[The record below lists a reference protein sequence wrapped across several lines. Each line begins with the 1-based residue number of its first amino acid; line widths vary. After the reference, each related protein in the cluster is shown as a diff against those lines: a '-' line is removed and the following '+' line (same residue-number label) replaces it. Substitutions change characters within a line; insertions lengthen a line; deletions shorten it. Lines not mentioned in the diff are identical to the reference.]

1 MTEFQLKYSNI
12 QEQPSPF
19 SVREKYNLRWLQH
32 LENVDQLKNL
42 VAENNDGNYYSVIR
56 FVVNVNKE
64 IYNYEDYGGSD
75 SIYVVDNKEEFLKEI
90 GIAVDYHYAKTY
102 INFVN
107 SIVPILD
114 AIYPNNYDLQ
124 FNKETNHL
132 NLLIRFDTFTII
144 NTNRD
149 TRDIS
154 GLYVLISFTINDEED
169 VVVSEFKGFRST
181 YDLEAYKHGYAHSH
195 LNVKRSSDLF
205 RATSFCTGSTGF
217 TAVLAELRDKIDLE
231 KFELFLYDLDNY
243 VRWESLEGTPHIRM
257 ASPTIN
263 NSTGSASAS
272 AVTNADLGISQKK
285 FFKETEFIPN
295 INASI
300 VNGELEINILNER
313 ELMLEVA
320 KYATVKGIMTGNNQL
335 VQVERVDKELIDGIV
350 ENAKRYVEFKTFRNE
365 EIKYEVQYEG
375 QQESEE
381 EFPHPQIFQYIC
393 NSIKDRYKNQLLSGS
408 FQSVSFPEHLKQDL
422 VSL

>member
-19 SVREKYNLRWLQH
+19 AVREKYNLRWLQQ
-32 LENVDQLKNL
+32 LENLDQLQNL
-42 VAENNDGNYYSVIR
+42 VSEYNDGDYYSVSQFVIR
-56 FVVNVNKE
+56 SSKE
-64 IYNYEDYGGSD
+64 IYNYDNYGSSD
-75 SIYVVDNKEEFLKEI
+75 SVFVVDNKEEFLKEI
-90 GIAVDYHYAKTY
+90 KIAVDYHYAKTY

-124 FNKETNHL
+124 FDKESNHL
-132 NLLIRFDTFTII
+132 NLLIKFDTFTII
-144 NTNRD
+144 NSNRN

-154 GLYVLISFTINDEED
+154 GLYVLINFEMNGDED
-169 VVVSEFKGFRST
+169 VVVSEFRGFRST

-195 LNVKRSSDLF
+195 LHAKRSGDLF
-205 RATSFCTGSTGF
+205 RSTNFCTGSTGF
-217 TAVLAELRDKIDLE
+217 TAVLAELRDNIDLE

-243 VRWESLEGTPHIRM
+243 VRWESLEGTPYIRM
-257 ASPTIN
+257 ATTTIV

-320 KYATVKGIMTGNNQL
+320 KYATVKGMMTGNNQL

-381 EFPHPQIFQYIC
+381 EFPHPQIFQHIC
-393 NSIKDRYKNQLLSGS
+393 NSIKERYKNQLLSRS

-422 VSL
+422 VSM

>member
-19 SVREKYNLRWLQH
+19 AVREKYNLRWLQH
-32 LENVDQLKNL
+32 LENLDQLENL
-42 VAENNDGNYYSVIR
+42 VAEYDDGGYYSVSQ
-56 FVVNVNKE
+56 FVVKSSKE
-64 IYNYEDYGGSD
+64 IYDYENYGGSD
-75 SIYVVDNKEEFLKEI
+75 SVYVVDNKEEFLKEI
-90 GIAVDYHYAKTY
+90 KIALDYHYAKTY

-107 SIVPILD
+107 SIVPVLD

-154 GLYVLISFTINDEED
+154 GLYVLISFTMNDDED

-195 LNVKRSSDLF
+195 LHTKRSSDLF
-205 RATSFCTGSTGF
+205 RPTGFCTGSTGF

-257 ASPTIN
+257 DTARVN
-263 NSTGSASAS
+263 NSTGNTSASS
-272 AVTNADLGISQKK
+272 VTHGDMILSEKK
-285 FFKETEFIPN
+285 FYKETEFIPN
-295 INASI
+295 INANI

-320 KYATVKGIMTGNNQL
+320 KYATVKGIMTNNNQL
-335 VQVERVDKELIDGIV
+335 IQVERVDRELIDGIV

-393 NSIKDRYKNQLLSGS
+393 NSIKERYKNQLLSGS
-408 FQSVSFPEHLKQDL
+408 FQAVSFPEHLKQDL
-422 VSL
+422 VSM